1 MAMGSGGRI
10 NTNIGALNA
19 YNALQ
24 TLQSKLATSQ
34 LRLATG
40 KRINSVGDDPA
51 GYTIA
56 KQMEGRSRVLSA
68 SLNNLGDAQNLLTT
82 AEGSLQTVRDILTSI
97 KEKLA
102 AFYNPVTD
110 KDAIVTGIKEFAKQ
124 IQDIVANTNFNG
136 AALFAVSGG
145 TVGQTVFDNKFQVGV
160 AADNTAETLS
170 VTWGSSTATIGGIT
184 GSVALLSTGQV
195 DAGTTNATA
204 GSVLV
209 GLINIFASFDGLA
222 SNAAAGATLTTNG
235 ANLLTLT
242 STNFVNYTT
251 GIINADALSSA
262 GAFVNNQIRVVETSL
277 QKIGSYMQAIDAKT
291 ENLNVAITN
300 IEAAKSRIF
309 DADIAKEQLE
319 ATKLQIL
326 QQTALAQLGQ
336 ANSAPQAFLSLFR

>member
-1 MAMGSGGRI
+1 MAMGGGGRI
-10 NTNIGALNA
+10 NTNISALNA
-19 YNALQ
+19 YNALAS
-24 TLQSKLATSQ
+24 LQGRLATSQ

-56 KQMEGRSRVLSA
+56 KQMEGRLRVLSA
-68 SLNNLGDAQNLLTT
+68 SLNNLGDAKNMMTT
-82 AEGSLQTVRDILTSI
+82 AEGALQTVRDVLTSI

-110 KDAIVTGIKEFAKQ
+110 KDAVVTGIKEFAKQ
-124 IQDIVANTNFNG
+124 IHDIVANTNFNG
-136 AALFAVSGG
+136 ASLFATSGG
-145 TVGQTVFDNKFQVGV
+145 SVGQTVFDNKFQVGV

-170 VTWGSSTATIGGIT
+170 VLWGTSTATVGGIT
-184 GSVALLSTGQV
+184 GAVALLSAGQV
-195 DAGTTNATA
+195 AAGSTNSTA
-204 GSVLV
+204 GSNLV
-209 GLINIFASFDGLA
+209 GLVNIFASFDGLA
-222 SNAAAGATLTTNG
+222 SNAAAGAGLTTNA
-235 ANLLTLT
+235 ANFLTLT

-262 GAFVNNQIRVVETSL
+262 GAFVNNQIRVVEASL
-277 QKIGSYMQAIDAKT
+277 QKIGSYMQAIDAKE
-291 ENLNVAITN
+291 ENLGVAITN

-309 DADIAKEQLE
+309 DADIAREQLE

-326 QQTALAQLGQ
+326 QQIALAQLGQ